1 MSEGRRSPNS
11 LEQEKAKDHHLTI
24 HDWMRLSK
32 QTLVARASRYG
43 LQNTGKK
50 PELVIRIL
58 AYLDGGQTTNTVNSF
73 PVTNPQASAPTVALQ
88 EPQPG
93 PSHRREDQLI
103 TSHPASVQP
112 STNVVTLSITDL
124 KSLLREVQHE
134 SLPQNPGLLQLSPA
148 SMPHHRSSPA
158 ASAAYIPPSTQTQL
172 RPPTPGLQ
180 DELQGLKNASSQQS
194 NLPGNL
200 DLFLHSPINNLP
212 PMSSKLIKALKDM
225 DFIDLTSLLPNSL
238 YEVSPYSQYSLEV
251 LPSSEQGAN
260 SSLSLTQTKRPSQ
273 KITTLINWIEAWN
286 VYIRGMVHFHP
297 HLAPELLAYQES
309 FCSINK
315 SYPFSARSRYDI
327 AFRMNM
333 ARKKHQSWA
342 KLDEYA
348 FNKFLRC
355 APPVPSQVICYK
367 CHTPGHFAG
376 ECQYGFQPQWQQK
389 QATPF
394 RSFRRQGPESRR
406 HYNNN
411 NKCQNPNCPWPHT
424 CSRCQGLHPVSN
436 CRQPKAK
443 FQPPAL

>member
-1 MSEGRRSPNS
+1 MSSN
-11 LEQEKAKDHHLTI
+11 A
-24 HDWMRLSK
+24 
-32 QTLVARASRYG
+32 
-43 LQNTGKK
+43 
-50 PELVIRIL
+50 
-58 AYLDGGQTTNTVNSF
+58 
-73 PVTNPQASAPTVALQ
+73 
-88 EPQPG
+88 
-93 PSHRREDQLI
+93 
-103 TSHPASVQP
+103 ASVEP
-112 STNVVTLSITDL
+112 SNNIVTLSITDL
-124 KSLLREVQHE
+124 KSLIREVQQE
-134 SLPQNPGLLQLSPA
+134 SLPQNTGLLQLSPA
-148 SMPHHRSSPA
+148 SIPQPRTSPA
-158 ASAAYIPPSTQTQL
+158 AAATYIPPRTPS

-180 DELQGLKNASSQQS
+180 DETRGLGNASSQQS

-200 DLFLHSPINNLP
+200 NTFLHSPINNLP
-212 PMSSKLIKALKDM
+212 PMSSKLIKALKDK

-238 YEVSPYSQYSLEV
+238 YEISPYSQYSLEV

-297 HLAPELLAYQES
+297 YLAPELLAYQES

-315 SYPFSARSRYDI
+315 SYPFAACSRYDI

-333 ARKKHQSWA
+333 ARNKHQSWA

-355 APPVPSQVICYK
+355 APPVSSQVICYK

-376 ECQYGFQPQWQQK
+376 ECQNGFQSQWQQK
-389 QATPF
+389 QSTPF
-394 RSFRRQGPESRR
+394 RSFRRQGSESCR

-424 CSRCQGLHPVSN
+424 CTRCQGLHPISN
-436 CRQPKAK
+436 CPQPKGK